1 MLAVTLSGVTGT
13 DYSSLRLVP
22 LFDGLSEESLS
33 RLSAVSTEFEASAGQ
48 VLAEVGHAGTGCF
61 IIEQGTVRV
70 ELPGGVNVE
79 LGHGEFFGE
88 LAVLTDSPRIGRVV
102 ATSPLKGAAIRR
114 NDLMDLLHQEP
125 SMAVAMLQQVARRL
139 VAAESA

>member
-1 MLAVTLSGVTGT
+1 M
-13 DYSSLRLVP
+13 
-22 LFDGLSEESLS
+22 
-33 RLSAVSTEFEASAGQ
+33 
-48 VLAEVGHAGTGCF
+48 GHAGTGCF

-70 ELPGGVNVE
+70 ELPGGVTVE
-79 LGHGEFFGE
+79 LGPGEFFGE

-139 VAAESA
+139 VEAESG